1 MASPPALAGSESDTP
16 KTVPAAGERQHV
28 NHLALPV
35 DTSEEFDAAYQRLKH
50 HGVAMTEIIERGM
63 ARPSTSTIRT
73 ASACKLN

>member
-35 DTSEEFDAAYQRLKH
+35 DTPEDFDAAYQQLKDY
-50 HGVAMTEIIERGM
+50 GVAV
-63 ARPSTSTIRT
+63 AQ
-73 ASACKLN
+73 